1 MTTVVLWADRFDE
14 CRDFY
19 QAILDATLEH
29 ESETFVDIRSANN
42 AVLLHRVPEEWA
54 SDTSKPAEPREENP
68 IKPVFEVDNIE
79 DARASVSSS
88 AGQLFDPSTQQTY
101 GAMTYC
107 DGVDPDGNVIQ
118 VFETAK

>member
-19 QAILDATLEH
+19 RNLLGADLMH
-29 ESETFVDIRSANN
+29 ESPNFVDVRSHSAG
-42 AVLLHRVPEEWA
+42 VLLHRVPEEWA
-54 SDTSKPAEPREENP
+54 SDTSQPAEPREENP
-68 IKPVFEVDNIE
+68 IKPVFEVASIE
-79 DARASVSSS
+79 DARASVSES
-88 AGQLFDPSTQQTY
+88 AGRLFDSSTQQTY
-101 GAMTYC
+101 GQVTYC